1 MSNKLLSGDAGRPR
15 FVPRL
20 LLFGVLALLPSC
32 DFSVA
37 NPGPLQDTDLDDP
50 AAAVP
55 LLNSAHAALSSA
67 LWRVTFVGAEVAR
80 EYVQGGRIFTTKLP
94 STPGQL
100 TRESVSSAFWD
111 YSVRARWVAEDVV
124 RRFRANRSDFDT
136 APIAA
141 QALIYAGF
149 ANRLLGEN
157 FCEAVID
164 GGPAQPGSIYFERAE
179 QHFTEALAIA
189 TAAGRQDLVHA
200 ARAGRA
206 TIRVHLDDWTG
217 AVADAGLVP
226 ADFVLQAEYHT
237 TELEQ
242 FNQIYWTNANQPFRT
257 HSVVG
262 TFFEDYYRQTGD
274 PRVAWG
280 QDPEVPNAEIA
291 SVPWLFQLK
300 YRSREDD
307 INLVTGRELRLIE
320 AEALLR
326 DGDGPGAV
334 VILNALRSTLLN
346 DHTGAPLELYPAP
359 ADLTE
364 AWTYLKRER
373 AIELWLEG
381 RRLADLRRWI
391 ADNTPGEMEDMSDRI
406 RLCFPIA
413 QSELNTNPNL
423 DLQHADP
430 VNPAYVQP

>member
-1 MSNKLLSGDAGRPR
+1 MTNQNLVDDAGRPHLIA
-15 FVPRL
+15 RL
-20 LLFGVLALLPSC
+20 ILLGALAFLPGC

-37 NPGPLQDTDLDDP
+37 NPGPLRDADLDDP

-55 LLNSAHAALSSA
+55 LLTSARAALSSA

-94 STPGQL
+94 TTAGQL

-124 RRFRANRSDFDT
+124 RRFRENRSDFD
-136 APIAA
+136 ASPLAA
-141 QALIYAGF
+141 EALLYAGF

-164 GGPAQPGSIYFERAE
+164 GGAAQPGSIYFERAE
-179 QHFTEALAIA
+179 KHFTEALAIA
-189 TAAGRQDLVHA
+189 TAADEQELVHA
-200 ARAGRA
+200 ALAGRA
-206 TIRVHLDDWTG
+206 TIRIHLNDWAG
-217 AVADAGLVP
+217 ATADAALVP
-226 ADFVLQAEYHT
+226 ADYTLRAEFHT

-242 FNQIYWTNANQPFRT
+242 FNQIYWSNANQPFRT

-262 TFFEDYYRQTGD
+262 TFFEDYYRETGD

-280 QDPEVPNAEIA
+280 QAPAVPTAEIA

-300 YRSREDD
+300 YRSRDAD

-320 AEALLR
+320 AEASLR
-326 DGDGPGAV
+326 QGDGPGAV
-334 VILNALRSTLLN
+334 VILNQLRETLQS
-346 DHTGAPLELYPAP
+346 DHDGAPLLPYPAS
-359 ADLTE
+359 ATLDE
-364 AWTYLKRER
+364 GWTYLKRER

-391 ADNTPGEMEDMSDRI
+391 AEGVPGETEDLSDRI

-430 VNPAYVQP
+430 VSPAYVQH

>member
-1 MSNKLLSGDAGRPR
+1 MPTQNPVDDAGRPR
-15 FVPRL
+15 LAARLILLGALTFVP
-20 LLFGVLALLPSC
+20 GC

-37 NPGPLQDTDLDDP
+37 NPGPLRDVDLDDP
-50 AAAVP
+50 AAATP
-55 LLNSAHAALSSA
+55 LLTSAHAALSSA

-100 TRESVSSAFWD
+100 TRESVSSTFWD

-124 RRFRANRSDFDT
+124 RRFRENRSDFNT
-136 APIAA
+136 SPLAA
-141 QALIYAGF
+141 RALIYAGF

-164 GGPAQPGSIYFERAE
+164 GGAAQPGSIYFERAE
-179 QHFTEALAIA
+179 GHFTEALAIA
-189 TAAGRQDLVHA
+189 TAAGEQELVNA
-200 ARAGRA
+200 ALAGRA
-206 TIRVHLDDWTG
+206 TVRIHLDDWTG
-217 AVADAGLVP
+217 ATADAALVP
-226 ADFVLQAEYHT
+226 TDFVLRAEYHT

-242 FNQIYWTNANQPFRT
+242 FNQIYWSNANQPFRT

-262 TFFEDYYRQTGD
+262 TFFEDYYRQSGD

-280 QDPEVPNAEIA
+280 QDPAVPTAEIA

-300 YRSREDD
+300 YQSRDAD

-326 DGDGPGAV
+326 EGDGPGAV
-334 VILNALRSTLLN
+334 VILNQLRTGLSS
-346 DHTGAPLELYPAP
+346 DHDDEPLQPYPVP

-381 RRLADLRRWI
+381 RRLADLRRWV
-391 ADNTPGEMEDMSDRI
+391 AEGVPGESEDVSDRI

-413 QSELNTNPNL
+413 QSELNTNSNL

-430 VNPAYVQP
+430 VSPAYVQH

>member
-1 MSNKLLSGDAGRPR
+1 MSNLIFSDDAGRAHLA
-15 FVPRL
+15 PRL
-20 LLFGVLALLPSC
+20 LLLGALVLLPGC

-37 NPGPLQDTDLDDP
+37 NPGPLRDADLDDP
-50 AAAVP
+50 AATVP
-55 LLNSAHAALSSA
+55 LVTSARAAFSSA

-94 STPGQL
+94 SIPGQL
-100 TRESVSSAFWD
+100 TRESIASAFWD

-124 RRFRANRSDFDT
+124 RRFRANLSDFNT
-136 APIAA
+136 SPVAA
-141 QALIYAGF
+141 EALIWAGF

-164 GGPAQPGSIYFERAE
+164 GGPAQPGSVYFERAE
-179 QHFTEALAIA
+179 QFFTEALAIA

-200 ARAGRA
+200 ALAGRA
-206 TIRVHLDDWTG
+206 TVRVHLGDWTG
-217 AVADAGLVP
+217 AIADAGAVP
-226 ADFVLQAEYHT
+226 LDFVFQAEYHS

-242 FNQIYWTNANQPFRT
+242 YNQIYWSNANQPFRT

-262 TFFEDYYRQTGD
+262 TFYEDYYQQTGD

-280 QDPEVPNAEIA
+280 QDPEVPTAEIA

-326 DGDGPGAV
+326 QGDGPGAV
-334 VILNALRSTLLN
+334 AILNSLRSTIVS
-346 DHTGAPLELYPAP
+346 DHTGNPIVQYPVPSSLE
-359 ADLTE
+359 E
-364 AWTYLKRER
+364 AWTYLKQER
-373 AIELWLEG
+373 GIELWLEG
-381 RRLADLRRWI
+381 RRLGDHRRWI
-391 ADNTPGEMEDMSDRI
+391 AEGVPGATDDMSDRI

-430 VNPAYVQP
+430 INPAYVQP

>member
-1 MSNKLLSGDAGRPR
+1 MSKISISDDAGRAR
-15 FVPRL
+15 LASRL
-20 LLFGVLALLPSC
+20 LLFGALALLPGC
-32 DFSVA
+32 DFSVS
-37 NPGPLQDTDLDDP
+37 NPGPLRDVDLDDP
-50 AAAVP
+50 AATTP
-55 LLNSAHAALSSA
+55 LLTSSRAALSSA

-94 STPGQL
+94 SIPGQL

-111 YSVRARWVAEDVV
+111 YSVRGRWIAEDVV
-124 RRFRANRSDFDT
+124 RRFRANRDDFDT
-136 APIAA
+136 SPVAA
-141 QALIYAGF
+141 EALIWAGF

-164 GGPAQPGSIYFERAE
+164 GGAAQPGSIYFERAE

-200 ARAGRA
+200 ALAGRA
-206 TIRVHLDDWTG
+206 SVRVHLDDWAG

-226 ADFVLQAEYHT
+226 IDFVLQAEYHT

-257 HSVVG
+257 HSVIG

-274 PRVAWG
+274 PRAAWG
-280 QDPEVPNAEIA
+280 EDPDVPTAEIA

-300 YRSREDD
+300 YRSREDG

-320 AEALLR
+320 AEALLHE
-326 DGDGPGAV
+326 GDGPSAV
-334 VILNALRSTLLN
+334 AILNGLRSTLIN
-346 DHTGAPLELYPAP
+346 DHTGDPLELYPAP
-359 ADLTE
+359 ADLDE

-391 ADNTPGEMEDMSDRI
+391 AAGTPGEMEDMSDRI

-430 VNPAYVQP
+430 INPAYVQP